1 MSFFARLFFFPKLN
15 EEDFMKKVKSIIV
28 GREVEQDQFQRVLES
43 NEAEFVS
50 VYGRRRVGKTYLIR
64 NFFEN
69 KKCIFFQTSGM
80 KNGPQEAQLSEFKRE
95 IERTFYGNVRN
106 GFLGEPKNWMDALSL
121 LTEAINL
128 NKERQKIILFLD
140 ELPWM
145 ATHKSGLLS
154 ALDYYWNRFWVNNP
168 RIKLIICGS
177 AASWIIEN
185 VLNNKGGLHNRVT
198 LRIHL
203 EPFTLKETK
212 AYLKYRDMKLIES
225 QILELYMCIGGIPY
239 YLKMLDKGLS
249 VIQNINK
256 MCFQKKGT
264 LFDEF
269 NNLFSSLFDA
279 SEYHEEI
286 IKAIVSKREGMER
299 SEIERLVQT
308 KGGHITKYLSELEE
322 AGFITSFLPQGRAR
336 GLYYK
341 IIDEYTLFYLTWI
354 APEAKKRL
362 REESVSTYWET
373 VAQSAPWKSWCGYAF
388 EAVCYKHLT
397 AIRKALKIPDGSAA
411 TTLRHFPKKIK
422 KGGENGDEGAQ
433 IDLLFAR
440 PDGVVNI
447 CEIKYCKDPFVI
459 DKQIAHELQRK
470 LTIYQKVTKTNKQ
483 IFVSMITACRLKKN
497 LYESEAIAS
506 EAGIKDL
513 FF

>member
-1 MSFFARLFFFPKLN
+1 M
-15 EEDFMKKVKSIIV
+15 EEIDSKIV
-28 GREVEQDQFQRVLES
+28 GREDEQHQFQRVLDS
-43 NEAEFVS
+43 NEAEFVA

-64 NFFEN
+64 KFFEN
-69 KKCIFFQTSGM
+69 KQCIIFHTSGVQ
-80 KNGPQEAQLSEFKRE
+80 NRPQEMQLSAFKRE
-95 IERTFYGNVRN
+95 IETTFYGNVRK
-106 GFLGEPKNWMDALSL
+106 GFLGQPENWMDALSL

-128 NKERQKIILFLD
+128 NKEDQKIILFLD

-185 VLNNKGGLHNRVT
+185 ILKNKGGLHNRVT

-203 EPFTLKETK
+203 EPFTLKETEV
-212 AYLKYRDMKLIES
+212 YLKYRGITLIKS
-225 QILELYMCIGGIPY
+225 QILDLYMCIGGIPY
-239 YLKMLDKGLS
+239 YLKMVEKGVS

-269 NNLFSSLFDA
+269 NNLFSSLFDH
-279 SEYHEEI
+279 SESHEEI
-286 IKAIVSKREGMER
+286 IKVISSKREGMER

-308 KGGHITKYLSELEE
+308 KGGHVTKYLSELEE
-322 AGFITSFLPQGRAR
+322 AGFVTAFLPQGRER

-354 APEAKKRL
+354 APKAKKRL
-362 REESVSTYWET
+362 REESTSHYWET
-373 VAQSAPWKSWCGYAF
+373 ASQSAAWKSWCGYAF

-411 TTLRHFPKKIK
+411 TTWRHFPKK
-422 KGGENGDEGAQ
+422 GVPGDEGAQ
-433 IDLLFAR
+433 IDLLFDR
-440 PDGVVNI
+440 PDGVVSI
-447 CEIKYCKDPFVI
+447 CEIKYCNEPFVI
-459 DKQIAHELQRK
+459 DKKVAAELQRK
-470 LTIYQKVTKTNKQ
+470 VKIYEKVTKTNKQ

-506 EAGIKDL
+506 EAGVKDL

>member
-1 MSFFARLFFFPKLN
+1 M
-15 EEDFMKKVKSIIV
+15 EEIDSKIV
-28 GREVEQDQFQRVLES
+28 GREDEQHQFHRVLDS
-43 NEAEFVS
+43 HEAEFVA

-64 NFFEN
+64 KFFES
-69 KKCIFFQTSGM
+69 KPCLLFHASGVQ
-80 KNGPQEAQLSEFKRE
+80 NRPQESQLSAFKRE
-95 IERTFYGNVRN
+95 IETTFYGNVRK

-128 NKERQKIILFLD
+128 NKDPQKIILFLD

-185 VLNNKGGLHNRVT
+185 ILNNKGGLHNRVT
-198 LRIHL
+198 LRVRL
-203 EPFTLKETK
+203 EPFTLKETEM
-212 AYLKYRDMKLIES
+212 YLNYRGITLIKP

-239 YLKMLDKGLS
+239 YLKMVEKGLS
-249 VIQNINK
+249 VVQNINK
-256 MCFQKKGT
+256 MCFQKRGT

-269 NNLFSSLFDA
+269 NNLFSSLFDH
-279 SEYHEEI
+279 SEVHEEI
-286 IKAIVSKREGMER
+286 IKVISSKREGMER

-308 KGGHITKYLSELEE
+308 KGGHVTKYLSELEE
-322 AGFITSFLPQGRAR
+322 AGFITAFLPQGRER

-354 APEAKKRL
+354 APRTKKRL
-362 REESVSTYWET
+362 REEGTSHYWET
-373 VAQSAPWKSWCGYAF
+373 VSQSSAWKSWCGYAF

-397 AIRKALKIPDGSAA
+397 AIRKALKIPDGSSA
-411 TTLRHFPKKIK
+411 TTWRYFPKKGII
-422 KGGENGDEGAQ
+422 GDEGAQ
-433 IDLLFAR
+433 IDLLFDR
-440 PDGVVNI
+440 PDGVVSL
-447 CEIKYCKDPFVI
+447 CEIKYCKEPFVI
-459 DKQIAHELQRK
+459 DKQVAQELFRK
-470 LTIYQKVTKTNKQ
+470 VKIYEKVTKTNKQ

-506 EAGIKDL
+506 EAGVKDL
-513 FF
+513 FC